1 MDRTPS
7 PTLGGAIV
15 PEGRLKEMEARFEDV
30 ERALSD
36 PAAASDTD
44 RLRALGKE
52 HSDLK
57 PVVEAWRGYRRAADD
72 LQEAKSMLSG
82 SSGDERRYIESEVH
96 ELQETLSRLGSEIQ
110 QALIPKDPND
120 ERDVIVEIRAGSG
133 GDEAGLFAADL
144 FRMYSRYAEQH
155 RWKVEVLNANETG
168 VNGYKEVTFAVKG
181 KGAYSRL
188 KHEAGVHRV
197 QRVPVTESS
206 GRIHTSAAGVL
217 VLPEAEE
224 VDVEIDP
231 KDLKIDVYRSSGP
244 GGQSV
249 NTTDSAVRIR
259 HIPTGVEVACQD
271 EKSQLQNKEKAM
283 RILRARLLQIKE
295 EERQAEL
302 AEERKSQV
310 RTADRSERIRTYNF
324 PQSRVTDHRIGYS
337 SQRLSEIL
345 EGDLDEMIDQLIA
358 SDRKQGLEG
367 ES

>member
-1 MDRTPS
+1 M
-7 PTLGGAIV
+7 V
-15 PEGRLKEMEARFEDV
+15 PESRLKEMEARFEEI
-30 ERALSD
+30 ERALADPASGSD
-36 PAAASDTD
+36 PDK
-44 RLRALGKE
+44 LRTLGKE
-52 HSDLK
+52 HSELK
-57 PVVEAWRGYRRAADD
+57 SVVDAWRHYRRAADD
-72 LQEAKSMLSG
+72 LQEARSMLSG
-82 SSGDERRYIESEVH
+82 TSGDERSYIESEVQQ
-96 ELQETLSRLGSEIQ
+96 LQRTIDRLSKEIQ
-110 QALIPKDPND
+110 QALIPTDPND

-144 FRMYSRYAEQH
+144 FRMYSRYAEGR
-155 RWKVEVLNANETG
+155 RWKVEVLNSNETG
-168 VNGYKEVTFAVKG
+168 VNGYKEITFAVKG

-259 HIPTGVEVACQD
+259 HLPTGVEVACQD

-295 EERQAEL
+295 EERQAEQ
-302 AEERKSQV
+302 AAERKSQV
-310 RTADRSERIRTYNF
+310 RTADRSERIRTYNY
-324 PQSRVTDHRIGYS
+324 PQSRLTDHRIGYS
-337 SQRLSEIL
+337 SQRLNEIL
-345 EGDLDEMIDQLIA
+345 EGDLDELIDQLI
-358 SDRKQGLEG
+358 SNDRSQSLEG
-367 ES
+367 AS